1 MTDSAGD
8 VMDRVVPLHP
18 LVYLDEGDE
27 VTIGRP
33 ETDSYAIFPPDGAEV
48 VRRLGSGATPGE
60 VARWYESEYG
70 EQVDVADVV
79 AALAELGFVRE
90 AGDAPA
96 AGRVRWQ
103 RLGQALFSPVA
114 WAGYAGLVAWAVVAM
129 VRAPDLVPTYSSV
142 FFTEYYSVV
151 EVTLIVGV
159 LPLLLLHEAFHA
171 LAGRRLGVRSR
182 LRISRRLYLVVLE
195 TGMDGLVAVPRRRR
209 YLPILAGMLFDL
221 VATALFVLAADLTRD
236 PDGGLSFAGRLCLA
250 LAFTTLLRLVWQF
263 SFYLRTDLYVLVAT
277 ALGCVDL
284 HAAAVGTLG
293 NRVDRLRGRPPRAD
307 PDRWH
312 PTDRRVARWYSW
324 LVLLGYGF
332 TLGTLVLAV
341 VPVLWRTAVGV
352 AGRLVPGG
360 DDPGTGLLLDSI
372 VLLVL
377 TAAQIGAS
385 LWIGARERRRARS
398 ATALRHVIA

>member
-18 LVYLDEGDE
+18 LVYLDEGEE

-48 VRRLGSGATPGE
+48 VRRLGSGSTPGE
-60 VARWYESEYG
+60 VARWYEAEYG
-70 EQVDVADVV
+70 EQVDVADIV
-79 AALAELGFVRE
+79 AALGELGFVRE
-90 AGDAPA
+90 AGEAPA

-103 RLGQALFSPVA
+103 RLGQAVFSPVA
-114 WAGYAGLVAWAVVAM
+114 AVAYAGLVAWAAVAM
-129 VRAPDLVPTYSSV
+129 VRTPDLVPTYDDI
-142 FFTEYYSVV
+142 FFTDYYSVI
-151 EVTLIVGV
+151 ELTLIVGV

-171 LAGRRLGVRSR
+171 LAGRRLGIRSR
-182 LRISRRLYLVVLE
+182 LRISRRLYMVVLE
-195 TGMDGLVAVPRRRR
+195 TSMDGLVAVPRRRR
-209 YLPILAGMLFDL
+209 WLPILAGMLFDL
-221 VATALFVLAADLTRD
+221 VAMAAFVVVADLTRE
-236 PDGGLSFAGRLCLA
+236 PDGALSFTGRLCLA

-263 SFYLRTDLYVLVAT
+263 SFYLRTDLYVLVST

-293 NRVDRLRGRPPRAD
+293 NRLDRLRGRPARTD
-307 PDRWH
+307 PGRWH

-324 LVLLGYGF
+324 LVLVGYGF

-352 AGRLVPGG
+352 LGRFTPGE
-360 DDPGTGLLLDSI
+360 DPGTGQLLDSI